1 MVSHDR
7 DAPAER
13 YALSARVLHWLM
25 ALGFLFMWLCGY
37 AMTTLVAED
46 SPLEEFLFGLHI
58 SLGVTLLFLLV
69 LRLGLRVLRPPPP
82 LPPGLAEW
90 EKTASRLGHWGL
102 YLLPAAVIAIGWA
115 ETDFGGHGVTW
126 FGLPMPKVFPTRER
140 LFGLELESVTA
151 SLHMWLAYILLVLAL
166 VHVAAVA
173 KHRWIDG
180 HDVLQRMT
188 FGRRR

>member
-7 DAPAER
+7 DTPAER

-25 ALGFLFMWLCGY
+25 ALGFLFMWACGY
-37 AMTTLVAED
+37 TMTTLVAED

-69 LRLGLRVLRPPPP
+69 LRLALRVLSPPPP

-90 EKTASRLGHWGL
+90 EKTASHLGHWGL
-102 YLLPAAVIAIGWA
+102 YLLPAAVIAVGWA
-115 ETDFGGHGVTW
+115 ETDFGGHGVKW
-126 FGLPMPKVFPTRER
+126 FGLPMPKVLPTRDR
-140 LFGLELESVTA
+140 LFGLELESLTA
-151 SLHMWLAYILLVLAL
+151 SLHMWLAYVLLVLAL